1 MAKQGDVMDDFENR
15 GEQNLDFPMAICPNQ
30 SLLVEELK
38 SKFEGID
45 RRFYTLFERLND
57 NSNFNANTVP
67 KPATPNPT
75 AHIICRQISKVLQ
88 QWTGRHTQ
96 NYFELKHISQL
107 LNAFAEDCYQGNG
120 LRLILQRAREVLAAS
135 KMSWNFVPKS
145 TVSGDLR
152 DFGFCVDPPKI
163 SFRSSR
169 PFRRG
174 CRLGMQGPVVRK
186 GHLNHQTT
194 NSLHEVLNVSL
205 WTVQFH

>member
-45 RRFYTLFERLND
+45 RRFYTLFEHFND

-107 LNAFAEDCYQGNG
+107 LNAFAEETVIKEMGSVSLFRELERSWWPAKCLGTLFLSLLFLPISVTLGFVVVHQKFHFGPPDHF
-120 LRLILQRAREVLAAS
+120 REVPDL
-135 KMSWNFVPKS
+135 KL
-145 TVSGDLR
+145 SG
-152 DFGFCVDPPKI
+152 
-163 SFRSSR
+163 
-169 PFRRG
+169 
-174 CRLGMQGPVVRK
+174 K
-186 GHLNHQTT
+186 GHPNHQTA